1 MADIIIILILLGISA
16 LIIFSIHKNRKK
28 GGCHGNCSCCG
39 GCGHHN
45 QENKH

>member
-16 LIIFSIHKNRKK
+16 LIICSILKNRKK

-39 GCGHHN
+39 GCSQHD
-45 QENKH
+45 EKNKH

>member
-16 LIIFSIHKNRKK
+16 LIICSILKNRKK
-28 GGCHGNCSCCG
+28 GGCQGNCSCCG
-39 GCGHHN
+39 GCSHHN